1 MANEQRGEIEL
12 KLGDESYTLRP
23 TFEALCAIEGRLGAG
38 VLEIAER
45 MAARRIG
52 FREVAAIVFET
63 AKAGGHKLDETEVG
77 EAILEAGLFAVIVLV
92 VELFSRALSGPTVGN
107 APAPPIEPNA

>member
-1 MANEQRGEIEL
+1 MANEQRGEVEL
-12 KLGDESYTLRP
+12 RLGDETYTLRP

-52 FREVAAIVFET
+52 LREVAAIVFET
-63 AKAGGHKLDETEVG
+63 AKAGGHKVTESEIG
-77 EAILEAGLFAVIVLV
+77 AGILEAGLFAVILPV
-92 VELFSRALSGPTVGN
+92 VELFSRALAGPAEGN

>member
-12 KLGDESYTLRP
+12 KLGDETYTLRP

-52 FREVAAIVFET
+52 FREVAAIIFET
-63 AKAGGHKLDETEVG
+63 AKAGGHKLDEAKVG
-77 EAILEAGLFAVIVLV
+77 EAILEVGLLAVVAPILG
-92 VELFSRALSGPTVGN
+92 LLRRALSGPTVGN
-107 APAPPIEPNA
+107 APAPPIEPSG